1 MAYELSWYSPNK
13 VLLLTVSGDYTL
25 PDAHQVD
32 QLIVDALDES
42 PSPLLLVI
50 DAREMKRPYNFQEL
64 RSAQTYMHHDNLRRI
79 ISVADDRIVMLAMIA
94 IFNLGRAALMM
105 FNDFHKA
112 NTFLDREVARI

>member
-1 MAYELSWYSPNK
+1 MAYELSWYTPDK
-13 VLLLTVSGDYTL
+13 VLLLTVSEDYTL
-25 PDAHQVD
+25 NDAYQVD
-32 QLIVDALDES
+32 HLLVDALDHS

-50 DAREMKRPYNFQEL
+50 DARNMKRPHNFQEL

-79 ISVADDRIVMLAMIA
+79 VSIADDRIVMLAMIA